1 MVWPSGHG
9 QVTNPGHPLVCHGQ
23 AVAHRMRQGATCFMR
38 DLAVSPWISVGAEWP
53 APSAGIQTPA
63 CKMSC
68 RTARAERTRFEV
80 LSVPPAVARGF
91 AVAAIAFP
99 ICHLVMEA
107 KATTRGVS
115 VKKRTW
121 TCMHAVGEALHKRV
135 FWEYPTT
142 YQHKPHHH
150 HQLHDRNQYLSS
162 SCIFGSRVHQED
174 QGPSPVLSVVRG
186 GWHHARRA
194 HPDMVDWQPHR

>member
-1 MVWPSGHG
+1 MAIGPWAGGQRGLGSGQRG
-9 QVTNPGHPLVCHGQ
+9 LGRGLV
-23 AVAHRMRQGATCFMR
+23 VAKAGLVVLVR
-38 DLAVSPWISVGAEWP
+38 DLVVSPWISVGAEWP
-53 APSAGIQTPA
+53 APSAGIQIPA
-63 CKMSC
+63 CKRSRQPAC
-68 RTARAERTRFEV
+68 AARTRFEV
-80 LSVPPAVARGF
+80 LSVPPSVARAL

-121 TCMHAVGEALHKRV
+121 TCVHVVGEALHKRV
-135 FWEYPTT
+135 FGSYPTT

-162 SCIFGSRVHQED
+162 SSIFGSRVHQENSLL
-174 QGPSPVLSVVRG
+174 PRTL
-186 GWHHARRA
+186 A
-194 HPDMVDWQPHR
+194 

>member
-1 MVWPSGHG
+1 M
-9 QVTNPGHPLVCHGQ
+9 PLTV
-23 AVAHRMRQGATCFMR
+23 
-38 DLAVSPWISVGAEWP
+38 
-53 APSAGIQTPA
+53 
-63 CKMSC
+63 
-68 RTARAERTRFEV
+68 ARA
-80 LSVPPAVARGF
+80 L

-162 SCIFGSRVHQED
+162 SSTFGSRVHQED

-186 GWHHARRA
+186 GWRHAPRA
-194 HPDMVDWQPHR
+194 HPDMVDWQPHRGFKEKGPQPAEGQTPTNIEKEPAEAAEGGHEGEAENDRDEEDRGDEGHEGEYEDEHDAAVRSTCEKRLRLPGASSV

>member
-1 MVWPSGHG
+1 MPPTV
-9 QVTNPGHPLVCHGQ
+9 
-23 AVAHRMRQGATCFMR
+23 
-38 DLAVSPWISVGAEWP
+38 
-53 APSAGIQTPA
+53 
-63 CKMSC
+63 
-68 RTARAERTRFEV
+68 ARA
-80 LSVPPAVARGF
+80 L

-162 SCIFGSRVHQED
+162 SSIFGSRVHQED

-186 GWHHARRA
+186 GWHHARHV
-194 HPDMVDWQPHR
+194 HPDMVDWQPHRGFRERVPPPEASQIHPNMRAEKKQASAWRSAS

>member
-1 MVWPSGHG
+1 MGH
-9 QVTNPGHPLVCHGQ
+9 QMMKPP
-23 AVAHRMRQGATCFMR
+23 FMMGM
-38 DLAVSPWISVGAEWP
+38 LPQMMYS
-53 APSAGIQTPA
+53 
-63 CKMSC
+63 
-68 RTARAERTRFEV
+68 
-80 LSVPPAVARGF
+80 PAVAGSQAAKKVSPYEKIDGF
-91 AVAAIAFP
+91 RP
-99 ICHLVMEA
+99 GMEA
-107 KATTRGVS
+107 KVTTRGVS

-162 SCIFGSRVHQED
+162 SSIFGSRVHQED

-186 GWHHARRA
+186 G
-194 HPDMVDWQPHR
+194 